1 MDRSG
6 ELSDNQ
12 SILVKIDFWME
23 DLVIIRKILQEVH
36 IL

>member
-1 MDRSG
+1 MDKSG
-6 ELSDNQ
+6 KISNNQ
-12 SILVKIDFWME
+12 SISAKIDFWME